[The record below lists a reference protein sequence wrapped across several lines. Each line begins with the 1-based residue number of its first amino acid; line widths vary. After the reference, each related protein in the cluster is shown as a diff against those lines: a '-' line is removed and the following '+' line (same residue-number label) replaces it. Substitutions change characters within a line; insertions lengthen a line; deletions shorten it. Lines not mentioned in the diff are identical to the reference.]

1 MGIEPLLTAQFWEV
15 IPEGFRSPL
24 ATLVVALLVTL
35 AVTPL
40 VMRLAKAKGAVD
52 DPTRDDRRVHKE
64 ITPRW
69 GGLAIFIGVLM
80 AALLVLPFAYPAPA
94 IAFPRYLIGIGICS
108 LILLAYGMLDDIKPL
123 SAKVQLLVLLGVGIG
138 VQIWGSQEVGY
149 VQIQGIGI
157 PWVENGWLP
166 LGIFAWPLTAIYIFV
181 VTKTMDTIDGIDGLS
196 VGIAGIAA
204 TTLGLVGIFG
214 EQPRVGLLAA
224 GIAGACL
231 GFLRYNYNP
240 AKIFMGTSG
249 AQLLGF
255 WLASF
260 SVVGAM
266 KTATTLAVIVPLLV
280 FGIPLFDAAFVV
292 VRRLISRTPITQP
305 DKRHLHHTLLGK
317 GYSQRQT
324 VWILYMVAVCLSGIM
339 LFLVRQYG

>member
-1 MGIEPLLTAQFWEV
+1 MGIEPLIAAQVWEV
-15 IPEGFRSPL
+15 VPEGFRTPL
-24 ATLVVALLVTL
+24 ATLVVAALVTL
-35 AVTPL
+35 LVTPL

-52 DPTRDDRRVHKE
+52 DPTRDERRVHKE

-69 GGLAIFIGVLM
+69 GGLAIFAG
-80 AALLVLPFAYPAPA
+80 LLVASFVILPLAYPAPA
-94 IAFPRYLIGIGICS
+94 ISVPKYLIGMALCS
-108 LILLAYGMLDDIKPL
+108 LVLIAYGMLDDVKPL
-123 SAKVQLLVLLGVGIG
+123 SAKIQLLVLLGVGIG
-138 VQIWGSQEVGY
+138 VQILGSPEVGY
-149 VQIQGIGI
+149 VQIKGIGI
-157 PWVENGWLP
+157 PWVENGWLD
-166 LGIFAWPLTAIYIFV
+166 LGLFAWPLTAIYIFV

-196 VGIAGIAA
+196 VGIAAIAA
-204 TTLGLVGIFG
+204 STLCVVGVFK
-214 EQPRVGLLAA
+214 EQPRVALLAA

-255 WLASF
+255 WLASL
-260 SVVGAM
+260 SIVGAI

-292 VRRLISRTPITQP
+292 VRRILSRTPITQP